1 MQGSLKGLLVLIISI
16 LAIIFAFT
24 NIAALIA
31 LALIVWGG
39 YEYKIN
45 RKLGARLR
53 VPGLII
59 TFGVLMLFSAVLLNS
74 PEETTTATNQVESPQ
89 TSKPE
94 QTNAI
99 IPAAHQT
106 ETDTSTN
113 AAITKDSNE
122 ETTDTEPELISAVVT
137 NIVDGDTFDVE
148 INGKEERVRL
158 LLVDTPETK
167 DPDKPVQPFG
177 PEATEFA
184 EKTLSGKEVRL
195 EFDGP
200 ERDKYDRLLV
210 YLWVGDK
217 IFNQMLLEEG
227 LARIAYVYDPPY
239 KYYDAFVAAQER
251 AKKEKK
257 GIWSIPEYV
266 TEDGFNEKVVAL
278 KKTDT
283 SAKQSTTSKQ
293 TAQQQSTTKE
303 KQTKEK
309 QNTKQKE
316 VYYAR
321 CADAR
326 AAGAAPI
333 YKGEP
338 GYRPALDRDGDGIA
352 CE

>member
-99 IPAAHQT
+99 IPATHQT

-217 IFNQMLLEEG
+217 IFNQMLLE
-227 LARIAYVYDPPY
+227 V
-239 KYYDAFVAAQER
+239 
-251 AKKEKK
+251 
-257 GIWSIPEYV
+257 SILTQP
-266 TEDGFNEKVVAL
+266 
-278 KKTDT
+278 
-283 SAKQSTTSKQ
+283 
-293 TAQQQSTTKE
+293 
-303 KQTKEK
+303 
-309 QNTKQKE
+309 
-316 VYYAR
+316 
-321 CADAR
+321 
-326 AAGAAPI
+326 
-333 YKGEP
+333 
-338 GYRPALDRDGDGIA
+338 
-352 CE
+352 

>member
-1 MQGSLKGLLVLIISI
+1 MKSSWKGLLFFITAI
-16 LAIIFAFT
+16 LAITFAFT
-24 NIAALIA
+24 NIAALVA

-39 YEYKIN
+39 YELKIN

-53 VPGLII
+53 VPGLIF
-59 TFGVLMLFSAVLLNS
+59 TFGVLMLFGAVILDS
-74 PEETTTATNQVESPQ
+74 PEETTTVTNQVESHQ
-89 TSKPE
+89 ESSQSADT
-94 QTNAI
+94 I
-99 IPAAHQT
+99 IQI

-113 AAITKDSNE
+113 VAIAEDSNE
-122 ETTDTEPELISAVVT
+122 ETTDAETELIPAVVT

-184 EKTLSGKEVRL
+184 EKTLSGKEVKL

-210 YLWVGDK
+210 YLWIGDK

-239 KYYDAFVAAQER
+239 KHYDAFVETEEK

-257 GIWSIPEYV
+257 GVWSIPEYV
-266 TEDGFNEKVVAL
+266 TNDGFNEKIVAL
-278 KKTDT
+278 KNSEPKPKEEP
-283 SAKQSTTSKQ
+283 KQEQKQ
-293 TAQQQSTTKE
+293 EPKQQPAQQA
-303 KQTKEK
+303 
-309 QNTKQKE
+309 N
-316 VYYAR
+316 VYYKN
-321 CADAR
+321 CSEAR

-333 YKGEP
+333 YRGEP
-338 GYRPALDRDGDGIA
+338 GYRPALDRDNDGIA